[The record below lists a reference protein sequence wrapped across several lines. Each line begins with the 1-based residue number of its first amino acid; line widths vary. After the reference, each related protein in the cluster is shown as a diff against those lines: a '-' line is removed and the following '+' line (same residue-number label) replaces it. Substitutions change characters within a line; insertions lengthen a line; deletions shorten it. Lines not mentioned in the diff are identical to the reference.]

1 MSKVI
6 LDEVMVRFQE
16 TRDPNSPASQI
27 PAIRQL
33 GLRWGMLLRNASFE
47 LIEPRPL
54 LIISIITS
62 EPCSSISV
70 ERINPPTD
78 GDYILMN
85 CFVPPSCCSGEL
97 PEQLESANDCIFECV
112 QALSLDKERYDSLV
126 QEIYQSILSSTSQS
140 IPFLTGSSE
149 THEVSIEMSPQGP
162 EACGGLI
169 WLRLTNRTTGKSVCK
184 QLFDYQ
190 NYMVVEALFCN
201 LQIDNDS
208 ISVCADETWKKLF
221 PNLMSRF
228 AISAEQFFS
237 SDDSKDWFLTDVTR
251 IRRSLHTPILEP
263 ILFPN
268 ILVRLYKEEDLHTK
282 FMQVGY
288 EENIVFTNHG
298 IVGTTG
304 DVEDFSAYDHELAL
318 ALVDRLKEKYIH
330 AGYAELESTSCLTI
344 EYQTNE
350 LKEEEE
356 ADTRS
361 RVQYVVDYCV
371 AVTGNGCWEGWDSGM
386 GTMAVYFG
394 VIDTEAAAQTAIKAL
409 GDNGLL
415 DGAKI
420 STKEILDDLQ
430 DCVRIHWP
438 LVVS

>member
-1 MSKVI
+1 
-6 LDEVMVRFQE
+6 MVRFQE
-16 TRDPNSPASQI
+16 TRDPESPTSQI
-27 PAIRQL
+27 PEVRQL

-85 CFVPPSCCSGEL
+85 CFVPPSCGSGQL
-97 PEQLESANDCIFECV
+97 PELLESANDCIFKCV
-112 QALSLDKERYDSLV
+112 QAVAADKERYDSLV
-126 QEIYQSILSSTSQS
+126 QEIYKSILNSTSQS
-140 IPFLTGSSE
+140 IPFLTGSSDM
-149 THEVSIEMSPQGP
+149 HEVSIEMSPQGP
-162 EACGGLI
+162 EACGGVI
-169 WLRLTNRTTGKSVCK
+169 WLRLTNRATGQSVCK

-190 NYMVVEALFCN
+190 NYMIVEGLFCK
-201 LQIDNDS
+201 LQIDNDCLS
-208 ISVCADETWKKLF
+208 ICAGETWKELF
-221 PNLMSRF
+221 PHLMSRF
-228 AISAEQFFS
+228 SISAEQFFS

-251 IRRSLHTPILEP
+251 IKTGLLTPISEP
-263 ILFPN
+263 IFIPD
-268 ILVRLYKEEDLHTK
+268 ILLRLYREEGLHTK
-282 FMQVGY
+282 FMQIGY
-288 EENIVFTNHG
+288 EDNLVFIHHG

-304 DVEDFSAYDHELAL
+304 EVEDFSVYDHELAL
-318 ALVDRLKEKYIH
+318 ALVDRLKKKYIH
-330 AGYAELESTSCLTI
+330 AGYAELESSSCLTI

-350 LKEEEE
+350 LREEEE

-361 RVQYVVDYCV
+361 RVQGVLDYCL

-409 GDNGLL
+409 RDNDLL
-415 DGAKI
+415 DGARI
-420 STKEILDDLQ
+420 STKEILGGLQ
-430 DCVRIHWP
+430 DCVRVHWP
-438 LVVS
+438 LALS